1 MDANTAGGKGGV
13 PTMDTV
19 LGQEHITSF
28 LRARIKDPPHVLLW
42 GPTGV
47 GKTMLANAWMTEQLT
62 AQGVTNP
69 AHQATMILRLS
80 SADDRG
86 ITAIRQ
92 RLTEF
97 VRRVRPVAGTTA
109 WVLLDDADNLPVVT
123 QQALRRILEL
133 HAHQTRFI
141 FIAQSPEHFIEPIQS
156 RCVMLQCNPVV
167 LSLHGR
173 TLLEHEVPDLAT
185 TVTDDAVALMAGLC
199 MGNARQFTL
208 ICKALRSAVP
218 VEPGQAIRQE
228 TIQLLVNAPPVALLL
243 RLQGAIIKRD
253 LPTVTECVLALWSR
267 GYSFEDCIAMLEMI
281 VRVYNPILTS
291 ELQYVLQCC
300 AEGHVFQ
307 ILNRMTTLDLIAV
320 LSGLASSEALS

>member
-1 MDANTAGGKGGV
+1 MDA
-13 PTMDTV
+13 V
-19 LGQEHITSF
+19 LGQDHIVGF
-28 LRARIKDPPHVLLW
+28 LRSRIKDPPHLLLW

-47 GKTMLANAWMTEQLT
+47 GKTMLANAWMMEHLV
-62 AQGVTNP
+62 AQGVTQS
-69 AHQATMILRLS
+69 AHQAAMILRLS

-86 ITAIRQ
+86 IAAIRQ

-97 VRRVRPVAGTTA
+97 VRRVRPVPNTTA

-156 RCVMLQCNPVV
+156 RCVMLQCNPVP
-167 LSLHGR
+167 LAAHGR
-173 TLLEHEVPDLAT
+173 TLLEREAPGI
-185 TVTDDAVALMAGLC
+185 TVTDDAADLMAGLC
-199 MGNARQFTL
+199 MGNARQFVL
-208 ICKALRSAVP
+208 ICKALRSST
-218 VEPGQAIRQE
+218 EPGDTVTQE
-228 TIQLLVNAPPVALLL
+228 TIQLLVNAPPVTLLL
-243 RLQGAIIKRD
+243 RLQGAIIKRE
-253 LPTVTECVLALWSR
+253 LPTITECVLALWSR
-267 GYSFEDCIAMLEMI
+267 GYSFEDCIAMIEMI
-281 VRVYNPILTS
+281 VKVYNPVMTS

-320 LSGLASSEALS
+320 LSGLASSDALA